1 MRTAHSDGEWRRGF
15 AKRAPNFDKVCE
27 KARAWRWQPGE
38 SIGRIAGA
46 VLKGTP
52 ILTVQ
57 QRMTLLLYVEHLNQD
72 RLEKD
77 IACVWPSTALIA
89 DYLGCSE
96 STARANRRGVEAAG
110 YMVRDYNRA
119 NRPAG
124 VEAYDLAPLVARL
137 EEMEALDLEIREAV
151 QARRA
156 QYLEPVVFA
165 ERYTAQAPINTHL
178 EQSQKNF
185 SSPVQK
191 MDATTPRSN
200 PSVRRAT
207 PAASV
212 TDQSSSTNRNDNG
225 TASAFCFTEKA
236 TGLDGDP
243 PARAAA
249 MEMAHQELKAALLI
263 CPRLAALVGDHI
275 LKDPA
280 SAGPADIARIAEA
293 AERWLPEIRRNNAL
307 SVGWGWARHGVRVIT
322 MLAIALEDPRIND
335 PGKYFGWMVTRTAA
349 GAPDLRLNLARIMR
363 EKGEVPAAAASPAAH
378 VDDQDLVPPAK
389 LMDAPGSEDPTW
401 QAIDT
406 ALRGII
412 REGAYGSWF
421 SRIGFHGLKDGLLML
436 STPSKLAADR
446 IQREFAVAIL
456 QAAEAAEVFV
466 ERVVVTLRV
475 DRR

>member
-1 MRTAHSDGEWRRGF
+1 MRTAHSDGEWRPGF
-15 AKRAPNFDKVCE
+15 AKRAPNFDEVCE

-38 SIGRIAGA
+38 SIGRLAGA

-52 ILTVQ
+52 TLSVQ

-96 STARANRRGVEAAG
+96 STARANRRGLEAAG

-137 EEMEALDLEIREAV
+137 EEMEASDVEIREAV

-178 EQSQKNF
+178 EQSQKN
-185 SSPVQK
+185 SSYPVQK

-200 PSVRRAT
+200 SPARRAT
-207 PAASV
+207 PTAAPDN
-212 TDQSSSTNRNDNG
+212 TGSSTNHSNSV
-225 TASAFCFTEKA
+225 TPSAFCFTEKA
-236 TGLDGDP
+236 SGLGGDN
-243 PARAAA
+243 PANASAA
-249 MEMAHQELKAALLI
+249 EMAHQELLAAVQI
-263 CPRLAALVGDHI
+263 CPRLAALVRDGI
-275 LKDPA
+275 LQDPA
-280 SAGPADIARIAEA
+280 SASPADIARIAEA
-293 AERWLPEIRRNNAL
+293 AETWLPEIDRNNAL
-307 SVGWGWARHGVRVIT
+307 SVGWGWARHGIRVIT
-322 MLAIALEDPRIND
+322 MLAIALEDPKIKD
-335 PGKYFGWMVTRTAA
+335 PGKYFGWMVTRTAQ

-363 EKGEVPAAAASPAAH
+363 EKGDIPLPLPVTVVPADDEELAA
-378 VDDQDLVPPAK
+378 PAK
-389 LMDAPGSEDPTW
+389 LMDAPGTEDPTW

-421 SRIGFHGLKDGLLML
+421 SRIGFHGLKEGVLML
-436 STPSKLAADR
+436 STPSKLSADR
-446 IQREFAVAIL
+446 IQREFVVAIL
-456 QAAEAAEVFV
+456 QAAEAADVFV
-466 ERVVVTLRV
+466 ERVVVTLRG
-475 DRR
+475 DQR